1 MSEKRLTLGLD
12 ISTQSIS
19 AVVLDVDARE
29 IVCELS
35 LDYNKDPRLNIY
47 GIRKEDY
54 ILPPEAEGEASQP
67 AVMFFAALDAIFND
81 LKQAVDIGS
90 VVAVNSSGQQHGH
103 VYLNSAARAAFFS
116 LMQGVNINS
125 NLADILQPGLAYDR
139 APIWMTADTSA
150 QADYIR
156 QAVGGKEKLIKL
168 SGSDAPLRFTGVV
181 MRKTG
186 ERHPEL
192 YKNTEN
198 IQLISS
204 LTAAV
209 MTGNSKAP
217 LDYGNACGMS
227 LMDYRQKKWSDALL
241 KAASDGL
248 PGGEKAFKS
257 KLPDIVSPYT
267 MVGLPAAYFIM
278 KYGFSRDCRILAG
291 SGDNPQA
298 KVCVS
303 GDLLSLGSS
312 IVNMVGTDG
321 KTFDLAGYANAM
333 YDGLGRPFMFGCR
346 TNGALVWD
354 QLRAMYGMKK
364 DDYGA
369 AEEALH
375 KATIGQNLVF
385 WQPRPESFPVS
396 GIIELTRLGGESG
409 FDADYPG
416 VIESTLAA
424 VYYHSL
430 GFSKPS
436 QEPLYVTGGAQ
447 NSAGILE
454 RVAALWQRPVIGI
467 EEGGAAL
474 GAAAAAAGVFLKEL
488 DDANTCGRT
497 TYINNAE
504 PEEMTDYPAGL
515 LKSKQAVQPLPDDI
529 KAFHGEGGYL
539 EKFAAAEAKMISGK

>member
-1 MSEKRLTLGLD
+1 MNKKRLSLGLD

-19 AVVLDVDARE
+19 AVVLDIDARE

-67 AVMFFAALDAIFND
+67 AAMFFAAMDAVFAG
-81 LKQAVDIGS
+81 LKQAVDMGS
-90 VVAVNSSGQQHGH
+90 IVAVNSSGQQHGH
-103 VYLNSAARAAFFS
+103 LYLNSKAATLFS
-116 LMQGVNINS
+116 SLNNEGNLKN
-125 NLADILQPGLAYDR
+125 NLAALLKDGLAYDR
-139 APIWMTADTSA
+139 APIWMTADTTA

-156 QAVGGKEKLIKL
+156 QAVGGKEKLIEL
-168 SGSDAPLRFTGVV
+168 SGSDAPLRFTGIV
-181 MRKTG
+181 MRKIG
-186 ERHPEL
+186 ERHPDI
-192 YKNTEN
+192 YNNTQN

-209 MTGNSKAP
+209 MTGNSRIP

-227 LMDYRQKKWSDALL
+227 LMDYRRKKWSGALL
-241 KAASDGL
+241 KAASGGL
-248 PGGEKAFKS
+248 PGGEKAFKR
-257 KLPDIVSPYT
+257 KLPEIVPPYA
-267 MVGLPAAYFIM
+267 VAGQPAAYFVN

-312 IVNMVGTDG
+312 IVNMVSTDG

-364 DDYGA
+364 DDFVA
-369 AEEALH
+369 AEETLRN
-375 KATIGQNLVF
+375 TPPGQNLVF

-396 GIIELTRLGGESG
+396 GSFEITRLNSDPG
-409 FDADYPG
+409 FTGDYPG
-416 VIESTLAA
+416 IIESTLAA
-424 VYYHSL
+424 VYFHSL
-430 GFSKPS
+430 GFSSPS

-447 NSAGILE
+447 NSAGILQ
-454 RVAALWQRPVIGI
+454 RVAALWERPVIGI

-474 GAAAAAAGVFLKEL
+474 GAAAAAAGVFLRMQSGKDTGE
-488 DDANTCGRT
+488 RE
-497 TYINNAE
+497 I
-504 PEEMTDYPAGL
+504 MTDYPAGL
-515 LKSKQAVQPLPDDI
+515 LKSKKAVQPLPGDI

-539 EKFAAAEAKMISGK
+539 EKFAQTEAKMILRQK